1 MQNSHLPRHR
11 KSTKIHRINS
21 LAQCQMTLC
30 ACLYK
35 VVMLPPQPIP
45 AWRAIGSYF
54 LSSFISCSVL
64 LFCIRLSTNSVIH
77 EPECVF
83 SFTLNLL
90 HITTY
95 GTDFN
100 IFMGYLLIGYLF
112 QFKFLLTVL
121 PVKRQSRHSN
131 MPKVRTREQRAELRQ
146 KKYRYLYQVRTAHG
160 DVISQVSR
168 SCYTK

>member
-1 MQNSHLPRHR
+1 MGFLLQNSHLPRHR
-11 KSTKIHRINS
+11 KSTNIHRTNS

-30 ACLYK
+30 MCIC
-35 VVMLPPQPIP
+35 IP
-45 AWRAIGSYF
+45 AWRTIGGYF
-54 LSSFISCSVL
+54 LSSFISCSVS

-77 EPECVF
+77 EPYCVF
-83 SFTLNLL
+83 LFTVNLL

-100 IFMGYLLIGYLF
+100 ILIGYLLIGYLF

>member
-1 MQNSHLPRHR
+1 MNKPDPVQIFALVP
-11 KSTKIHRINS
+11 
-21 LAQCQMTLC
+21 
-30 ACLYK
+30 
-35 VVMLPPQPIP
+35 VPQ
-45 AWRAIGSYF
+45 
-54 LSSFISCSVL
+54 LFISCSVL
-64 LFCIRLSTNSVIH
+64 LFCIRLSTNSIIH
-77 EPECVF
+77 EPYCVF
-83 SFTLNLL
+83 SFTVNLL

-100 IFMGYLLIGYLF
+100 IFMGYLLIEYLF

-160 DVISQVSR
+160 DVISQVST